1 MCRINLTLKIN
12 VTLLKNKLIQNNK
25 SKKHNKSS
33 DKSFNIY
40 WFCENIAAIKRCI
53 CFDQNKHFHQL
64 LNRNSS
70 SIRFELSFQQ
80 QYLYPSKPD
89 SSKITNT
96 RNMMEKLAIFGCLLL
111 MLAHNSRIVITKYQV
126 KTLPTG
132 SFQRILDNGL
142 SARDFRRFAEAD
154 QNLDAHPNF
163 DANQNLNVNQN
174 LKASQNLNANQNL
187 KANQPLNL
195 KVTRTIRL
203 IRKVKNLGSQN
214 PRMIQI
220 RKSKKG
226 LRLTGLRLR
235 LRFSMSP
242 LSMPR
247 LRRTIRR
254 VRLSF
259 KTGQNVNVKKI
270 KITGI
275 RVKRENMNKQVRIS
289 VLKRIKR

>member
-1 MCRINLTLKIN
+1 
-12 VTLLKNKLIQNNK
+12 
-25 SKKHNKSS
+25 
-33 DKSFNIY
+33 
-40 WFCENIAAIKRCI
+40 
-53 CFDQNKHFHQL
+53 
-64 LNRNSS
+64 
-70 SIRFELSFQQ
+70 
-80 QYLYPSKPD
+80 
-89 SSKITNT
+89 
-96 RNMMEKLAIFGCLLL
+96 MEKLAIFSCFLL
-111 MLAHNSRIVITKYQV
+111 MLAHNSRIVITKYQL

-132 SFQRILDNGL
+132 SIPKNGL

-154 QNLDAHPNF
+154 QNLDANPNF
-163 DANQNLNVNQN
+163 NTNQPLNVN
-174 LKASQNLNANQNL
+174 KTLNANQNL
-187 KANQPLNL
+187 NAYQNL

-203 IRKVKNLGSQN
+203 IRKVKNLGFQN

-220 RKSKKG
+220 RKSKNG
-226 LRLTGLRLR
+226 LRLTGLR

-242 LSMPR
+242 LSIPR

-259 KTGQNVNVKKI
+259 KSGQNVNVKKI